1 MATLGAAPA
10 PAAGPTSGMPPL
22 GHSFSLIT
30 KVTRICNLRCHYC
43 NEWEDTKTVMS
54 FRTLATLT
62 KRALEHPD
70 ARAVT
75 FIWHGGEPLVRG
87 REFYDK
93 ALYLQRRL
101 RRPRQSVGNA
111 IQTNGTLV
119 DERWADYFREHSW
132 DVGLSMDGPQELH
145 DAQRPRSGG
154 RGSYESAIRAMS
166 LFQERGVRFGVLT
179 VVTEETLALG
189 ADAMFDWLVGN
200 GVDNF
205 AFLRLRPPSFA
216 DETYDPE
223 RDYVA
228 MQRFGEFQRRIF
240 DRWYERDDPRLGI
253 REFDAIVGALFGK
266 RPTICTLAGECV
278 ARHLGVNVNGD
289 IYHCDRYV
297 TDNDYRLGNVHRK
310 SFAEMFEG
318 ERVEVLR
325 ARNARR
331 VEGYSDCP
339 WLPICHGGCPH
350 NAYIAERSVSGYDPT
365 CCGEA
370 ALIEHIQRRVMD
382 SLEGAR
388 SLH

>member
-1 MATLGAAPA
+1 MASGEASAPVA
-10 PAAGPTSGMPPL
+10 LPANGMPPL
-22 GHSFSLIT
+22 GYSFSLIT

-62 KRALEHPD
+62 KRALGHPD

-87 REFYDK
+87 RAFYDK
-93 ALYLQRRL
+93 ALYLQGRL
-101 RRPRQSVGNA
+101 RRPRQSISNA
-111 IQTNGTLV
+111 VQTNGTLV
-119 DERWADYFREHSW
+119 DERWADYFKEHRW

-154 RGSYESAIRAMS
+154 RGSYESAIGAMR
-166 LFQERGVRFGVLT
+166 LLQERGVRFGVLV
-179 VVTEETLALG
+179 VVTEETLDLG

-200 GVDNF
+200 GVSNF

-240 DRWYERDDPRLGI
+240 DRWYERDDPELGI
-253 REFDAIVGALFGK
+253 REFDSIVGALFGK
-266 RPTICTLAGECV
+266 RPSVCTLAGQCV

-289 IYHCDRYV
+289 VYHCDRYV
-297 TDNDYRLGNVHRK
+297 TDNDYRLGNVHK
-310 SFAEMFEG
+310 NSFAEIFES
-318 ERVEVLR
+318 EKVELLQ

-331 VEGYSDCP
+331 VEGYGDCP
-339 WLPICHGGCPH
+339 WLAVCNGGCPH

-370 ALIEHIQRRVMD
+370 SLIGHIEQRVRG
-382 SLEGAR
+382 SLEAAHTG
-388 SLH
+388 